1 MAVRT
6 VFSGK
11 DSLLVEVTDMGLGE
25 LWEGSFQSI
34 KETIPL
40 GGKE

>member
-1 MAVRT
+1 
-6 VFSGK
+6 
-11 DSLLVEVTDMGLGE
+11 MGLGE